1 MTTNEKVCELI
12 LKVKQGKLS
21 QDKLKPEADLRDD
34 LGMDSLDMSELLVLA
49 EEAFNISV
57 DIEKAQQVKTLAEMV
72 AGIDQYRAA

>member
-12 LKVKQGKLS
+12 IKVKKGKVS
-21 QDKLKPEADLRDD
+21 QDQLKPEADLRDD

-57 DIEKAQQVKTLAEMV
+57 NIEKAQQVKTLAEMV
-72 AGIDQYRAA
+72 AGIDKYRAA